1 MRHSK
6 AVIKYVH
13 AISPCDRDVSAADY
27 EITSD
32 DLATA
37 KDAKAW
43 VKRVSNQSLPL
54 KPAPRRTEDGGWVF
68 FPMRKRGSVWWSV
81 SVRLDVEQVRR
92 AALECTC
99 RNHPAPEVQPEPEEP
114 ETCMDCGAEILGYHA
129 CQGRPNG

>member
-1 MRHSK
+1 MK

-13 AISPCDRDVSAADY
+13 AISPCDRDVSDEAY
-27 EITSD
+27 PITLA

-37 KDAKAW
+37 EDAKAW

-54 KPAPRRTEDGGWVF
+54 KPPPQRTEDGGWVF

-81 SVRLDVEQVRR
+81 SVRLDIEQVRR

-99 RNHPAPEVQPEPEEP
+99 RNHPHPGEVQP
-114 ETCMDCGAEILGYHA
+114 T
-129 CQGRPNG
+129 